1 MALNR
6 HLDRWAHAVVRSV
19 KKKVYPSNS
28 NQSNPGSAD
37 NAGTSNAVPNEST
50 PLHTISK
57 ATQASVEIGSPPL
70 STTGTQTLNHEDS
83 VDAVNTNNT
92 HNNANTQQNGHIM
105 DVIDSSEGD
114 EDDDDTPMYPWQR
127 PKGILASI
135 WWLCFFPLNL
145 LFFITIPDVRRKKC
159 VNLFPLAFI
168 MSVVWI
174 GAISYEVTWLITV
187 IGYTISVPDTV
198 MGLSFLAVGT
208 SIPEVFSSLIVSRQ
222 VCTNVASSTSFLYS
236 FKSSNDRSMIMYL
249 GSLEKAVHVYQ
260 QMGIDL
266 LQK

>member
-1 MALNR
+1 
-6 HLDRWAHAVVRSV
+6 
-19 KKKVYPSNS
+19 
-28 NQSNPGSAD
+28 
-37 NAGTSNAVPNEST
+37 
-50 PLHTISK
+50 
-57 ATQASVEIGSPPL
+57 
-70 STTGTQTLNHEDS
+70 
-83 VDAVNTNNT
+83 
-92 HNNANTQQNGHIM
+92 M

-222 VCTNVASSTSFLYS
+222 VCS
-236 FKSSNDRSMIMYL
+236 MYL
-249 GSLEKAVHVYQ
+249 
-260 QMGIDL
+260 IFIFI
-266 LQK
+266 QK